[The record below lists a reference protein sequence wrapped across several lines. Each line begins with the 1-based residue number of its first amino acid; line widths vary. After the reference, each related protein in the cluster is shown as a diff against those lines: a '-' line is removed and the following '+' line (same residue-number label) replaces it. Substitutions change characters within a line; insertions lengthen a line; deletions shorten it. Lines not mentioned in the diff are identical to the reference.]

1 MKKLL
6 FVAVVGLFLLPTLLL
21 ADVQVTNPGYNVE
34 LFVSLGTTANDP
46 RELTFDS
53 AGNLYITHQ
62 NQGSITKIAPDKT
75 VTKKWS
81 SGYNQPWGL
90 EFTQGSAY
98 GDKAY
103 VAQNTG
109 HSIGSVSMSG
119 QYSSFTSI
127 ASPSIIT
134 LDTVGNYGGYLY
146 AGSTAEDG
154 VYKILPNGTQTLFC
168 DDFYKLSG
176 GIEGLAFSPF
186 SNYGSQM
193 YIGVFSNQYDHGGLY
208 SVDANGN
215 STRFGTDM
223 IWAKNL
229 NFDTTGFF
237 GNALYAS
244 GIVERNTRWDIYSI
258 DDTGDATSFAVS
270 TFATT
275 YGGLFAYTFGPD
287 GAMYVFEG
295 DGVHTDQ
302 IWRVTAIPE
311 PMTFGL
317 LGLGFLLCRKKR

>member
-6 FVAVVGLFLLPTLLL
+6 FVSTVSVFLFPALLL
-21 ADVQVTNPGYNVE
+21 ADVQVTQPGYNVE
-34 LFVSLGTTANDP
+34 LFVSLGTTANDS
-46 RELTFDS
+46 RDLAFDS
-53 AGNLYITHQ
+53 AGNLYVTHE

-75 VTKKWS
+75 ITKNWS
-81 SGYNQPWGL
+81 SGYNGPVGM
-90 EFTQGSAY
+90 EITEGTAY
-98 GDKAY
+98 GDKIY
-103 VAQNTG
+103 IAQNKG
-109 HSIGSVSMSG
+109 DSIRSVNMSG
-119 QYSSFTSI
+119 QYSTFTNI
-127 ASPSIIT
+127 PAPAVIT

-146 AGSTAEDG
+146 AGTTVDDG
-154 VYKILPNGTQTLFC
+154 VYKILPNGTKTLFC
-168 DDFYKLSG
+168 NDFYNFSG
-176 GIEGLAFSPF
+176 GIEGIAFSPF

-237 GNALYAS
+237 GDALYAS

-258 DDTGDATSFAVS
+258 DDTGNATSFAVS

-302 IWRVTAIPE
+302 IWRITAIPE